1 MASLLDELR
10 KQLGLDGPDP
20 TAVYTQDPRAVPQV
34 QEMPPQLAV
43 PQTPSYQK
51 PTYLPVEPQ
60 VQEVPLT
67 VQEKLDAAYG
77 VVPAAVQD
85 LIETRGQG
93 AVDEAITKDP
103 DSGLMHLQMDT
114 EILGDDI
121 QKSQGRIERL
131 TDQIVEEQEMGLDG
145 KWPTDELEAEKANL
159 AELQSKATPVP
170 ALGDNPDVKKI
181 IKLASGITTDEFRAI
196 NTTDMGKIQ
205 EAADIIK
212 TGVGDGQEP
221 ESMFKGAANWL
232 GELFKEEAVR
242 KALIYYT
249 GARLM
254 GYSASGSGM
263 AAGQVLLKGWDNQA
277 KSDLYDKQQKAKA
290 DANKA
295 IDQTK
300 TQDFWDPKTKKKI
313 TGYMSKD
320 GSLFYQVTGKGI
332 NKKPINP
339 ASTGLVSYNKDSHL
353 TPEESV
359 TKLQDVSNETTERH
373 LQTLRGGD
381 YEDVNKQLLVEHFG
395 NGRATRDL
403 VALATREMAAAGKNV
418 NSSGFTSA
426 IQNIITKA
434 MDEQARGQR
443 TGTYDEAIA
452 SMFGDWR
459 EAQLTADLSD
469 EGGVPA
475 FVYGKATSWKSD
487 GTPEGYDSSFEAT
500 APDKAIFYNNLQD
513 LTRQLVHLKKGK
525 DGLSDVQV
533 KAKVTPTRVAQEMAK
548 IFKNTVMKNRDAR
561 TYWTQAA
568 EKVDSNAFMLWMR
581 SGGVETE
588 DKYMGLNTS
597 LINGMVQR
605 LSFKT
610 QQEKYYGRGS

>member
-170 ALGDNPDVKKI
+170 ALAKNPDINKVVEKASAIDPTTFMPQLGSLSLADQKR
-181 IKLASGITTDEFRAI
+181 IKD
-196 NTTDMGKIQ
+196 
-205 EAADIIK
+205 AAK
-212 TGVGDGQEP
+212 GAGDGVIDGLPPKDMME
-221 ESMFKGAANWL
+221 GAANWL
-232 GELFKEEAVR
+232 GELFKDEAVR

-254 GYSASGSGM
+254 GYSGSGSGM

-443 TGTYDEAIA
+443 TGNYEEAIS
-452 SMFGDWR
+452 SMYGDWR

-475 FVYGKATSWKSD
+475 FIYGKATSWKSD

-610 QQEKYYGRGS
+610 Q